1 MRYRYKESA
10 NGCVGA
16 LDIPTHVGRLTVA
29 AVGDDRADALAKAA
43 LIAERIASD
52 PILRA
57 IMPPQAAAAIKAAKG
72 LAAAAQRGTRTL
84 RHFWRRI
91 RGPGKKR
98 LAEAL
103 HKEAARAESAD
114 VGWNPFRR
122 KRKRKRRA
130 MPPRQRPRARE
141 PMPEPEPMEPDID
154 DTTDTTDTTTDAE

>member
-1 MRYRYKESA
+1 MRYRYKETV

-103 HKEAARAESAD
+103 HAEAAKAESAD

-122 KRKRKRRA
+122 KRKRRR
-130 MPPRQRPRARE
+130 PSRQRMAP
-141 PMPEPEPMEPDID
+141 PPPPPPPPE
-154 DTTDTTDTTTDAE
+154 TDEADEATDEATETTTETTE

>member
-1 MRYRYKESA
+1 MRYRYKQTV

-16 LDIPTHVGRLTVA
+16 LDIPTHVGKLTVA
-29 AVGDDRADALAKAA
+29 AVGDDRADALAKAS

-72 LAAAAQRGTRTL
+72 LAAAAKRGPRVL
-84 RHFWRRI
+84 RHFWGRI

-103 HKEAARAESAD
+103 HTEAVKAEAAD

-122 KRKRKRRA
+122 KRKRKR
-130 MPPRQRPRARE
+130 PNRQRMAP
-141 PMPEPEPMEPDID
+141 PPPPPE
-154 DTTDTTDTTTDAE
+154 TDETDETETETTTETAE

>member
-1 MRYRYKESA
+1 MRYRYRQTV

-16 LDIPTHVGRLTVA
+16 LDIPTHVGKLTVA
-29 AVGDDRADALAKAA
+29 AVGEDRADALAKAS
-43 LIAERIASD
+43 LIAERIVSD

-72 LAAAAQRGTRTL
+72 LAAAAKRGPRVL
-84 RHFWRRI
+84 RHFWGRI

-103 HKEAARAESAD
+103 HVEAVKADTD

-122 KRKRKRRA
+122 KRKRK
-130 MPPRQRPRARE
+130 PTRQRVAPT
-141 PMPEPEPMEPDID
+141 PPPETDETDETETTDET
-154 DTTDTTDTTTDAE
+154 TTDTAE

>member
-1 MRYRYKESA
+1 MRYRYKETV

-72 LAAAAQRGTRTL
+72 LAAAAKRGTRTL
-84 RHFWRRI
+84 RHFWSRI
-91 RGPGKKR
+91 RGPGKRR

-103 HKEAARAESAD
+103 HAEAAKAEGSA

-122 KRKRKRRA
+122 KRKRKPMRRRA
-130 MPPRQRPRARE
+130 APPP
-141 PMPEPEPMEPDID
+141 PPEMDDEETDAT
-154 DTTDTTDTTTDAE
+154 DTTEATTDTTTTE